1 MFLNTTDTY
10 AMLQPFGSIE
20 QLNANT
26 SAIRAQYKTELTPA
40 AREVLDVIHRYASK
54 FYGVCYLAKAEIAR
68 MIGVSKRT
76 VIRAC
81 QLLEALGCIAQ
92 YETKRVNGD
101 KRQSTNA
108 IVFLTQLAAKDAFVL
123 ECEQLADN
131 MQEETAEGFHEKTVD
146 KTDVTPHVT
155 PNTLP
160 NKAPEK
166 ELKDTYDTDARVAN
180 KKGLVSKLP
189 KTLQHA
195 LAPFFDAD
203 ELYTMSGIVFKAKAS
218 VDREIQIEQY
228 EQDYYQAIVSV
239 MNAYGRGKAKNVAG
253 LLYSAV
259 QAVSRTIW
267 LKERTAL
274 FGF

>member
-10 AMLQPFGSIE
+10 AMLQPFQTIE

-26 SAIRAQYKTELTPA
+26 RAIRAQYKTELTPA

-54 FYGVCYLAKAEIAR
+54 YYGVCYLAKAEIAR

-81 QLLEALGCIAQ
+81 QLLEALGCIVQ

-108 IVFLTQLAAKDAFVL
+108 IVFLTQLAAKEAFVQ
-123 ECEQLADN
+123 EDEQLADN
-131 MQEETAEGFHEKTVD
+131 MQNEAVELA
-146 KTDVTPHVT
+146 DVTPDVT
-155 PNTLP
+155 PNTLLHY
-160 NKAPEK
+160 APEK
-166 ELKDTYDTDARVAN
+166 ELKDTDDTEARVAN

-189 KTLQHA
+189 KTLQYA
-195 LAPFFDAD
+195 LAPFFDAN
-203 ELYTMSGIVFKAKAS
+203 ELYEMSGIVFKAKAS
-218 VDREIQIEQY
+218 VDREIRIEDY
-228 EQDYYQAIVSV
+228 EQDYYQSIVSV
-239 MNAYGRGKAKNVAG
+239 MNAYGRGKAENVAG
-253 LLYSAV
+253 LLYSAI
-259 QAVSRTIW
+259 QSVSRTIW

>member
-10 AMLQPFGSIE
+10 AMLQPFESIE

-26 SAIRAQYKTELTPA
+26 RAIRAQYKTELTPA
-40 AREVLDVIHRYASK
+40 AREVLDVLHRYASK

-68 MIGVSKRT
+68 MLGVSKRT

-81 QLLEALGCIAQ
+81 QLLEALGCIVQ

-108 IVFLTQLAAKDAFVL
+108 IVFLTQLAAKSAFVS
-123 ECEQLADN
+123 EDESMADN
-131 MQEETAEGFHEKTVD
+131 MQEEAVAKA
-146 KTDVTPHVT
+146 DVTPHVT
-155 PNTLP
+155 PNTLLP
-160 NKAPEK
+160 KAPEK
-166 ELKDTYDTDARVAN
+166 ELRNTNDTDARVAN

-189 KTLQHA
+189 KTLQYA
-195 LAPFFDAD
+195 LAPFFGAN
-203 ELYTMSGIVFKAKAS
+203 ELYEMSGVVFKAKAS
-218 VDREIQIEQY
+218 VDREIQIEEY

-239 MNAYGRGKAKNVAG
+239 MNAYGRGKAHNVAG